1 LTQWKKPGVNNSR
14 LIEPIDQ
21 SFQTTLYLLRTEKV
35 AQAKALVLHGDGIN
49 CQEETS
55 FALELSGFTVLN
67 AHVFELLENPE
78 QLKSVQLLAIPGG
91 FSFGDEIASGKV
103 LAVKIKNRMQAILQ
117 DYIDHGRLVLGIC
130 NGFQV
135 LVQLGLLPN
144 SNENGKRLVS
154 LNKNVQGHFINRWTK
169 LDVSESKASETFF
182 KDLKIMELPIRHGE
196 GNLQLEAHT
205 ISASGNG
212 TAQQEVLKRNQE
224 LAQAAV
230 IGAGALRYVDD
241 VNGSFDKIAALTNGA
256 GTVLGLMPHPEA
268 FVRTTQHPNWTNKNW
283 RKKQIDSGNETPC
296 GLKLLQNAH
305 NFIQRAF

>member
-1 LTQWKKPGVNNSR
+1 LTQEVQNEKTRYGKQSR
-14 LIEPIDQ
+14 K
-21 SFQTTLYLLRTEKV
+21 EKV

-55 FALELSGFTVLN
+55 FALALAGFSVQNT
-67 AHVFELLENPE
+67 HVFDLLENPE

-103 LAVKIKNRMQAILQ
+103 LAVKIKNRMQLILQ

-154 LNKNVQGHFINRWTK
+154 LNKNAHGHFINRWAS
-169 LDVSESKASETFF
+169 LDVSESKAAETFF
-182 KDLKIMELPIRHGE
+182 SELKTMELPIRHGE
-196 GNLQLEAHT
+196 GNLQLEAQSF
-205 ISASGNG
+205 SASFS
-212 TAQQEVLKRNQE
+212 TAAQQELSQKNQA

-230 IGAGALRYVDD
+230 KEAGALRYGED
-241 VNGSFDKIAALTNGA
+241 VNGSFDKIAALTNST

-268 FVRTTQHPNWTNKNW
+268 FVRISQHPNWTNKNW
-283 RKKQIDSGNETPC
+283 RQRQIDSGNEIPC

>member
-1 LTQWKKPGVNNSR
+1 MAEAN
-14 LIEPIDQ
+14 
-21 SFQTTLYLLRTEKV
+21 
-35 AQAKALVLHGDGIN
+35 ALVLHGDGIN

-55 FALELSGFTVLN
+55 FALELSGFTVQN
-67 AHVFELLENPE
+67 THVFELLENPE

-103 LAVKIKNRMQAILQ
+103 LAVKIKNRMQSILQ

-154 LNKNVQGHFINRWTK
+154 LNKNVQGHFINRWTS

-182 KDLKIMELPIRHGE
+182 HGLKTMELPVRHGE
-196 GNLQLEAHT
+196 GNLQLEAT
-205 ISASGNG
+205 SMAQTAS
-212 TAQQEVLKRNQE
+212 TASQQDVLRKSQAF
-224 LAQAAV
+224 AQAAV
-230 IGAGALRYVDD
+230 KEAGALRYVEDI
-241 VNGSFDKIAALTNGA
+241 NGSFDRIAALTNSS

-268 FVRTTQHPNWTNKNW
+268 FVRTSQHPNWTSKNW
-283 RKKQIDSGNETPC
+283 RKKQIDSGNEIPC
-296 GLKLLQNAH
+296 GLRLLQNAH

>member
-1 LTQWKKPGVNNSR
+1 VT
-14 LIEPIDQ
+14 
-21 SFQTTLYLLRTEKV
+21 
-35 AQAKALVLHGDGIN
+35 QAKALVLHGDGIN

-55 FALELSGFTVLN
+55 FALGLSGFTVQN
-67 AHVFELLENPE
+67 THVFELLENPE

-154 LNKNVQGHFINRWTK
+154 LNKNVQGHFINRWTS

-182 KDLKIMELPIRHGE
+182 HGLKTMELPIRHGE
-196 GNLQLEAHT
+196 GNLQLEAT
-205 ISASGNG
+205 NFSPAGNN
-212 TAQQEVLKRNQE
+212 TAQQEVLSKNQAH
-224 LAQAAV
+224 AQKAV
-230 IGAGALRYVDD
+230 KEAGALRYVEDI
-241 VNGSFDKIAALTNGA
+241 NGSFDRIAALTNSS

-268 FVRTTQHPNWTNKNW
+268 FVRSSQHPNWTSKNW
-283 RKKQIDSGNETPC
+283 RKQQIETGNETPC